1 MSSFPIHWA
10 ATTARMKAAPPNI
23 RPKIPAQNTT
33 TLNRNRFNII
43 PDTKTR
49 RDRLLHAQN
58 GLLPRLPHIDASSL
72 STTRLHPSFLFLS
85 SMSAI
90 DPVCSI
96 SAITSSFTLNKHQL
110 TQLLSTPGGTGDIQ
124 REGITANKALP
135 PFTVLMLQY
144 QALST
149 SNMIVRMKNRLRES
163 KHNDNRVSGNDREHG
178 DEECTEENN
187 REEYN
192 REVKD

>member
-10 ATTARMKAAPPNI
+10 ATAARMKAAPPNI
-23 RPKIPAQNTT
+23 RPKMPAQNTT
-33 TLNRNRFNII
+33 TLKRNRFNII

-49 RDRLLHAQN
+49 RDRLLHPQN
-58 GLLPRLPHIDASSL
+58 GLLPRLPHLDASSL

-96 SAITSSFTLNKHQL
+96 SAITSSSTLNKHQL
-110 TQLLSTPGGTGDIQ
+110 TQLLSTPGTGDIQ
-124 REGITANKALP
+124 REGIKANNVLP

-144 QALST
+144 QALSA
-149 SNMIVRMKNRLRES
+149 SNMIVRMKDRLRES
-163 KHNDNRVSGNDREHG
+163 KHNDDHLVSGNDKG
-178 DEECTEENN
+178 DGEEECAGEDNKEEDN
-187 REEYN
+187 RKIEG
-192 REVKD
+192 

>member
-10 ATTARMKAAPPNI
+10 TTAARMKAAPPNI

-49 RDRLLHAQN
+49 RDRLLHPQN
-58 GLLPRLPHIDASSL
+58 GLLPRLPHLDASSL

-85 SMSAI
+85 SMPAI
-90 DPVCSI
+90 EP
-96 SAITSSFTLNKHQL
+96 
-110 TQLLSTPGGTGDIQ
+110 LLSTTGTGDIQ
-124 REGITANKALP
+124 RECIKANKALP

-144 QALST
+144 QALSA

-163 KHNDNRVSGNDREHG
+163 KRNDDHLVSGNGKGDG
-178 DEECTEENN
+178 DEECAEENN
-187 REEYN
+187 RDNDN
-192 REVKD
+192 REMED

>member
-1 MSSFPIHWA
+1 MSSFPIHRA
-10 ATTARMKAAPPNI
+10 ATAARMKATPPNI

-33 TLNRNRFNII
+33 TLKRNRFNII

-49 RDRLLHAQN
+49 RDRLLHPQN
-58 GLLPRLPHIDASSL
+58 GLLTRLPHLDVSSL

-96 SAITSSFTLNKHQL
+96 SAITSSSTLNKHQL
-110 TQLLSTPGGTGDIQ
+110 TQLLSTPGTGDIQ
-124 REGITANKALP
+124 RESIKANKVLP

-144 QALST
+144 QALSA
-149 SNMIVRMKNRLRES
+149 SNKIVYMKNRLRES
-163 KHNDNRVSGNDREHG
+163 RRNDNRVSGNDKGDG
-178 DEECTEENN
+178 DEECAEENN
-187 REEYN
+187 REEDN
-192 REVKD
+192 REIED

>member
-10 ATTARMKAAPPNI
+10 ATPARMKAAPPNI
-23 RPKIPAQNTT
+23 RPKIPAQNTA
-33 TLNRNRFNII
+33 TLKRNRFNII

-49 RDRLLHAQN
+49 RDSLPHPQN
-58 GLLPRLPHIDASSL
+58 GLLPRLPHLDASSL

-96 SAITSSFTLNKHQL
+96 SAITSSSTLNKHQL

-124 REGITANKALP
+124 REGIKANKALP

-144 QALST
+144 QALSA
-149 SNMIVRMKNRLRES
+149 SNKTVRMKNRVRES
-163 KHNDNRVSGNDREHG
+163 KHNDDRVSGNDKGDG
-178 DEECTEENN
+178 DEECADKNN
-187 REEYN
+187 REEDS
-192 REVKD
+192 REIED